1 MAEGKNANFGLPPTK
16 DDEIAALKKQLADA
30 NAKLIASGAG
40 EPAEALQDL
49 DSQGFEK
56 VYVKLNIAPGQR
68 VDDPTHVP
76 LGINGYVVKVERG
89 VDVIIHKAF
98 ADVLKNAVEDIT
110 LKGDGGLIT
119 RPALRFP
126 YQILGPATED
136 EYQAFKAKMKSGA
149 SAAVVRA

>member
-40 EPAEALQDL
+40 EPVEAPQDL

-68 VDDPTHVP
+68 VDDPARVP
-76 LGINGYVVKVERG
+76 LGINGYVIRVERG
-89 VDVIIHKAF
+89 VDVIVHKAF

-110 LKGDGGLIT
+110 LQGEGGLIT

-126 YQILGPATED
+126 YQILGPASED